1 MNILAQYS
9 DSHKMMLKFNPNSRI
24 ILYCL
29 IVYLCHACGPAS
41 SDQQRTRINFNSD
54 WKFSKGDFDKAYT
67 ADFDESG
74 WRDLDLP
81 HDWGIE
87 GPFTQEVGFK
97 GGYLPYPGVGWYRK
111 SFTVQQ
117 DTRNL
122 MIEFDGIMRNSKVWL
137 NGEYLGGWPYGYTS
151 FTLDLT
157 DKINRNGENLLA
169 VRVENQDSS
178 SRWYPGSGI
187 YRNVWLTFT
196 GPVHVAHLGTFITA
210 SEILDNSA
218 EIKVSTTLKNSD
230 NVMARVELSTS
241 ILDEHGQVLTT
252 VKQRDIHVDPGQ
264 ETEISQQLEV
274 ENPRLWD
281 INDPYL
287 YQART
292 RVIQEGKTLD
302 TYRTPFGIRYF
313 HFDPDKGFFLNGR
326 HVKLNGVNLHHD
338 LGPLGAAVNRRAT
351 ERQLEIMKEMGV
363 NAIRCAHN
371 PPSPEQLELCDRMGI
386 LVIDETFDEWSVAK
400 YAVPNAYNIWFKQWA
415 EKDTRALL
423 KRDRNH
429 PSIIMWSIG
438 NEIPDLDTE
447 TGKRHAKLLSDICRE
462 MDPTRPVNAGIH
474 LTTQFDQTLERCFD
488 VFGMNYWQD
497 RYEKMHREYPN
508 IPLLSTESSA
518 TLSSRGEYHF
528 PVEEIYRGYHHAS
541 KQISSYDLVN
551 TGFGALPDVEFRL
564 QEAPWMAGQFVWSG
578 FDYHGEPDPY
588 EEGYFP
594 AHSSYFGIVDMCGFK
609 KDRFYLYQSQWIDEP
624 MVHLLPHWTW
634 VGREGE
640 ITPVYIYSN
649 CPEVE
654 LFVNGKS
661 KGRKKKEPGLY
672 RYIWDDV
679 MYHPGGIKAVGLNT
693 SGEVLCEKEIL
704 TAGPPGRLELIP
716 DRATILSDGIDLSFI
731 TVKITDSE
739 GNICPEADNLIHFSI
754 EGDGALAC
762 VGNGNPACIESYME
776 KKRSAFHGMCLLVI
790 KSTINPGVVKI
801 TATSGDLEAATI
813 TIRTVKSQEKSD
825 LL

>member
-1 MNILAQYS
+1 
-9 DSHKMMLKFNPNSRI
+9 MMLKFNPNSGI
-24 ILYCL
+24 ILCCL
-29 IVYLCHACGPAS
+29 VLYLCHACDPAPAEQS
-41 SDQQRTRINFNSD
+41 RTRTSFNTG
-54 WKFSKGDFDKAYT
+54 WKFSKGDFDKAST
-67 ADFDESG
+67 PDFDESG

-87 GPFTQEVGFK
+87 GPFTEEVGFK
-97 GGYLPYPGVGWYRK
+97 GGYLPYPGIGWYRK
-111 SFTVQQ
+111 SFTVPQ

-137 NGEYLGGWPYGYTS
+137 NGEYIGGWPYGYTS
-151 FTLDLT
+151 FAMDLT

-196 GPVHVAHLGTFITA
+196 NPVHVAHWGTFLTA
-210 SEILDNSA
+210 SEIIDNGA
-218 EIKVSTTLKNSD
+218 DIKASTILKNADS
-230 NVMARVELSTS
+230 VTARVELSTS
-241 ILDEHGQVLTT
+241 ILDENGQVLTT
-252 VKQRDIHVDPGQ
+252 VKQWDIHVNPGQ
-264 ETEISQQLEV
+264 ETEISQQLEF

-281 INDPYL
+281 INDPHL
-287 YQART
+287 YEART
-292 RVIQEGKTLD
+292 RVVQEGITLD

-313 HFDPDKGFFLNGR
+313 HFDPDKGFFLNGK
-326 HVKLNGVNLHHD
+326 HIKLKGVNLHHD

-400 YAVPNAYNIWFKQWA
+400 YAVPNSYNIWFEQWA

-497 RYEKMHREYPN
+497 RYKRIHNEYPN

-609 KDRFYLYQSQWIDEP
+609 KDRFYLYQSQWTDEP

-634 VGREGE
+634 EGREGE
-640 ITPVYIYSN
+640 KTPVYVYSN

-654 LFVNGKS
+654 LFVNGES

-672 RYIWDDV
+672 RFKWDDV
-679 MYHPGGIKAVGLNT
+679 VYHPGGIKAVGYNT
-693 SGEVLCEKEIL
+693 SSETLCEKEIL
-704 TAGPPGRLELIP
+704 TAGPSSSIELIP
-716 DRATILSDGIDLSFI
+716 DRTTILSDGNDLSFV
-731 TVKITDSE
+731 TVKITDKE
-739 GNICPEADNLIHFSI
+739 GNLCPEADNLVHFSI
-754 EGDGALAC
+754 EEEGTLAC
-762 VGNGNPACIESYME
+762 VGNGNPACIESYQE
-776 KKRSAFHGMCLLVI
+776 NRRSAFHGICLLVI
-790 KSTINPGVVKI
+790 KSTANPGEVNI
-801 TATSGDLEAATI
+801 TARSGDLEQATI
-813 TIRTVKSQEKSD
+813 TIRTVN
-825 LL
+825 